1 MAQERWLALR
11 RFDQFCELETDTD
24 MDFGTG
30 VSLAAYFLIM
40 IGIGLYG
47 FRESTDDSSGYLL
60 GGRKLGPA
68 VVSLSAGA
76 SDMSGWMLLGLPGA
90 MFVTGMS
97 AAWIA
102 IGLLLGALA
111 NYLIV
116 APRLRVYTETASDA
130 ITIPDYFEKRF
141 DDKTRLLR
149 VISSIVIIIFFTLYT
164 SSGVVAGGKLFDS
177 AFGLPYTLGLTV
189 TAGVVVLY
197 TLLGGFMAVSMTD
210 FVQGVIMF
218 IALVMVPIVALTGI
232 GGFEGLSDTLNNI
245 DPARAEELS
254 LADTWSFSLMGG
266 VGIVGIIS
274 AMSWGLGYF
283 GQPHII
289 VRFMAIRSHK
299 DIPTARNIGMSWM
312 LVTIIGSLAT
322 GLVGLAY
329 VLQNG
334 TPENYLVDGAFDGET
349 IFIVLS
355 QILFNPYIAGFLLAA
370 ILAAIMSTISSQL
383 LVSSSSLTED
393 FYKIFLRRGASQ
405 KELVLVGRIA
415 VVVVAIVA
423 CLLALDPDSN
433 VLTLVSNAWAGFGA
447 AFGPLVILSLF
458 WNRMTRWGALAGMI
472 TGAVTVLVWTYVPLM
487 PTEAGLVPFNT
498 VLYSIVPGFI
508 LSTLTI
514 LGISLITPGP
524 KAGVMDTHADVEG
537 QMRS

>member
-1 MAQERWLALR
+1 ME
-11 RFDQFCELETDTD
+11 
-24 MDFGTG
+24 FGTG

-47 FRESTDDSSGYLL
+47 FSESTDDASGYLL
-60 GGRKLGPA
+60 GGRELGPA
-68 VVSLSAGA
+68 VPSLSAGA

-90 MFVTGMS
+90 MFASGMS

-102 IGLLLGALA
+102 IGLLIGALA
-111 NYLIV
+111 NYLVV
-116 APRLRVYTETASDA
+116 APRLRVYTETARDA

-141 DDKTRLLR
+141 EDNSRLLR

-177 AFGLPYTLGLTV
+177 AFGLPYELGLFI

-210 FVQGVIMF
+210 FVQGCIMF
-218 IALVMVPIVALTGI
+218 VALIMVPLVALTGI
-232 GGFEGLSDTLNNI
+232 GGFDGMSTTLKAI
-245 DPARAEELS
+245 DPS
-254 LADTWSFSLMGG
+254 LLNIFGG
-266 VGIVGIIS
+266 VGAVGVIS

-289 VRFMAIRSHK
+289 VRFMAIRSVK
-299 DIPTARNIGMSWM
+299 DVPAARNIGMSWM
-312 LVTIIGSLAT
+312 LVTIVGALAT
-322 GLVGLAY
+322 GLVGLAW
-329 VLQNG
+329 VNQNG
-334 TPENYLVDGAFDGET
+334 IPEDYLVAGEFDGET

-355 QILFNPYIAGFLLAA
+355 QILFNPFIGGFLLAA

-405 KELVLVGRIA
+405 KELVLIGRIA
-415 VVVVAIVA
+415 VVAVAAVAIA
-423 CLLALDPDSN
+423 LAYDPDSN

-447 AFGPLVILSLF
+447 AFGPIVILSLF
-458 WNRMTRWGALAGMI
+458 WKRMTRWGALAGMI
-472 TGAVTVLVWTYVPLM
+472 VGATTVLLWVYVFALS
-487 PTEAGLVPFNT
+487 G
-498 VLYSIVPGFI
+498 VLYEIEPGFI
-508 LSTLTI
+508 ACLITVVVV
-514 LGISLITPGP
+514 SLFTPGP
-524 KAGVMDTHADVEG
+524 SASVEATHEKMEGHMDEHLG
-537 QMRS
+537 